1 MSWHYLQGQEAASWE
16 GACLDGAPSAL
27 LRLMPTAGTH
37 SSHDSATDA
46 SNGSR
51 YGTMPRPSMA
61 DRGAVQLTLC
71 LEDSPAKTSARQ
83 AHARDWPEDVAA
95 SSLKCSGLLARS
107 GLALCGRK
115 TLRTCVP
122 VASAPSSASLPAW
135 GMMRDGE
142 CWELGTRVRRTSAD
156 ECGFW
161 PTPTTAGNE
170 LSPYMMRWPAHR
182 RMARAF
188 LPTPTA
194 QRYGSNGPGRH
205 WKEFLGSGKKRRGS
219 LETIVGGIR
228 LPLREWM
235 MGWPIG
241 WTALEPLEMGRF
253 RRWLNL
259 HGGC

>member
-51 YGTMPRPSMA
+51 YGTMSRPSMA

-194 QRYGSNGPGRH
+194 ERYGSNRGGRGGWGGAGATLAGGAGWWDQH
-205 WKEFLGSGKKRRGS
+205 PTEGVDDGVANRMDRVRATGNGQVPAVAQLAWRVLSSGY
-219 LETIVGGIR
+219 
-228 LPLREWM
+228 
-235 MGWPIG
+235 
-241 WTALEPLEMGRF
+241 
-253 RRWLNL
+253 
-259 HGGC
+259 